1 MTTPADLPAS
11 DPDADRPHK
20 PADDREEV
28 YFEGSPAFRWE
39 LSRGWYWL
47 IIGLLLIVGPIVS
60 KVLWSEHT
68 PWWLIPLG
76 LILGLCIFLIPWL
89 MTKTIRYKVT
99 NYRIDFERGLIG
111 KKFDTLELW
120 HVEDIQ
126 LKQSVMSRILGVGTI
141 TIFSLDETN
150 HELHMQGIPHPRP
163 VFESLKQRIIA
174 VKRQR
179 GVIKMDTGGSI
190 DGGDAAHHAHG

>member
-1 MTTPADLPAS
+1 
-11 DPDADRPHK
+11 
-20 PADDREEV
+20 
-28 YFEGSPAFRWE
+28 
-39 LSRGWYWL
+39 
-47 IIGLLLIVGPIVS
+47 
-60 KVLWSEHT
+60 
-68 PWWLIPLG
+68 
-76 LILGLCIFLIPWL
+76 
-89 MTKTIRYKVT
+89 
-99 NYRIDFERGLIG
+99 
-111 KKFDTLELW
+111 
-120 HVEDIQ
+120 VEDIQ

>member
-89 MTKTIRYKVT
+89 IPK
-99 NYRIDFERGLIG
+99 L
-111 KKFDTLELW
+111 FDTKLQT
-120 HVEDIQ
+120 IG
-126 LKQSVMSRILGVGTI
+126 SIL
-141 TIFSLDETN
+141 
-150 HELHMQGIPHPRP
+150 
-163 VFESLKQRIIA
+163 
-174 VKRQR
+174 R
-179 GVIKMDTGGSI
+179 GVLLVRNSTRWNFGTWRTSN
-190 DGGDAAHHAHG
+190 